1 MQFRE
6 NPQLGPPRPLSCKR
20 VCTGT
25 LHEPKTGLALK
36 NPHKKKPLK
45 MFFFVGFFGFFL
57 FLIFYENNTNFSL
70 STRFFMNNQKG
81 GGDTLAC
88 G

>member
-1 MQFRE
+1 
-6 NPQLGPPRPLSCKR
+6 
-20 VCTGT
+20 
-25 LHEPKTGLALK
+25 
-36 NPHKKKPLK
+36 

-88 G
+88 GWGVGGVPVQGLALCSLYTLWKNYTSILIAVLIAQGRVSRGCKA